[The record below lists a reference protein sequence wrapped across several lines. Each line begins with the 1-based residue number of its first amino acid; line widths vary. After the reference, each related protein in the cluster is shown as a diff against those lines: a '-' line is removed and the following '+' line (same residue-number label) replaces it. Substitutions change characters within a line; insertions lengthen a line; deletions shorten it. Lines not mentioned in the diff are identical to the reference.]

1 MDIKQVN
8 TDINIKNPIIE
19 SKCKDSNES
28 DKKKDNENIEIE
40 RKKEE
45 EDCAKL
51 CCCCCCCYYLCIQ
64 VLTMT

>member
-19 SKCKDSNES
+19 SKSKDSNDSE
-28 DKKKDNENIEIE
+28 KIEIE

-45 EDCAKL
+45 DDCAKF
-51 CCCCCCCYYLCIQ
+51 CCCCCCCYYICIQ